1 MTGLDKII
9 GRINADTES
18 ECEAVIQ
25 AAQKKC
31 EAIIAEGEKEAE
43 KVSADILAAAKR
55 EAEKTVEIAQ
65 SGAAQIMKQGLLKAK
80 VDVISEV
87 LSEALDELKNLPAEE
102 YFDTV
107 VKIASD
113 NCAPGECKAKLS
125 EKDRSRMPA
134 GFEEKLVSALSSKG
148 AVCTLSG
155 ESAAIES
162 GILLDYG
169 DIAVN
174 CSFEAIMEENADEY
188 KAIISKIL
196 F

>member
-113 NCAPGECKAKLS
+113 N
-125 EKDRSRMPA
+125 
-134 GFEEKLVSALSSKG
+134 F
-148 AVCTLSG
+148 
-155 ESAAIES
+155 
-162 GILLDYG
+162 
-169 DIAVN
+169 
-174 CSFEAIMEENADEY
+174 
-188 KAIISKIL
+188 IS
-196 F
+196 